1 MKISDVL
8 AAKGGR
14 VITVWPSK
22 RVDQLPQL
30 FEDRGISSAVVADA
44 TGRPLGIVT
53 DRLFMK
59 AMAQRGPDMLQMT
72 AADIMETPVPACSPD
87 QTVQY
92 AMRRMTDER
101 IRHLVVMQGGKVVGV
116 VSIGDLVKARLQDA
130 EMESKVLRELALGQL
145 SAT

>member
-44 TGRPLGIVT
+44 TGR
-53 DRLFMK
+53 
-59 AMAQRGPDMLQMT
+59 A
-72 AADIMETPVPACSPD
+72 
-87 QTVQY
+87 
-92 AMRRMTDER
+92 
-101 IRHLVVMQGGKVVGV
+101 LVVMQGGKVVGV